1 MIFNDINNPN
11 IKTGQIKL
19 PPFPNNAV
27 IKRIDVS
34 RGEDFWILTDE
45 NKLYHWSTILKQMT
59 FMRRNVTDFSIGS
72 DGTAVY
78 INQNNEI
85 YIRNLYVYSWDKI
98 DDDHH
103 THRTISLCDHRTIF
117 TTNDYADFNKGV
129 YHDEFNTYNW
139 ESVDDIGYYYHIY
152 CAYHDHSLWIKDRYN
167 LIYKYINKNKHTPL
181 AEIPFDYIKVLSEN
195 YAIGIDYY
203 FRLWKYIE
211 GTWILPS
218 GIIIF
223 SVLCL
228 PYDQNNELLLKQKS
242 LNGWIMGLSLKNE
255 QRNCDQQVRGIPYPE
270 NPKKIDIGRGE
281 DIWFLTDNDELYHWS
296 PIIKHLIYKDSNV
309 LDFAVGSDG
318 TVVLIKKDN
327 EVYIRTIHANKWESR
342 ISDGQFKHQKI
353 SICDYNMIFTTD
365 SENHFIKGIYDIKTD
380 RYDWICVDCKNDYYQ
395 ISCAPHDYSLWIRGD
410 GDYIYRYI
418 SNNKHIVRS
427 EALFKYIKALS
438 DQHAIGIDNTND
450 LWEYKDG
457 NWQWKNKNVK
467 SASINYA
474 GGEIFIIYY

>member
-1 MIFNDINNPN
+1 MTFYQLSITKQIRLILIVICIILIINMIFNDINNPN

-167 LIYKYINKNKHTPL
+167 LVYKYINKNKHTPL

-211 GTWILPS
+211 GTW
-218 GIIIF
+218 
-223 SVLCL
+223 
-228 PYDQNNELLLKQKS
+228 
-242 LNGWIMGLSLKNE
+242 
-255 QRNCDQQVRGIPYPE
+255 
-270 NPKKIDIGRGE
+270 
-281 DIWFLTDNDELYHWS
+281 
-296 PIIKHLIYKDSNV
+296 
-309 LDFAVGSDG
+309 
-318 TVVLIKKDN
+318 VLIRN
-327 EVYIRTIHANKWESR
+327 
-342 ISDGQFKHQKI
+342 
-353 SICDYNMIFTTD
+353 
-365 SENHFIKGIYDIKTD
+365 
-380 RYDWICVDCKNDYYQ
+380 
-395 ISCAPHDYSLWIRGD
+395 
-410 GDYIYRYI
+410 
-418 SNNKHIVRS
+418 
-427 EALFKYIKALS
+427 
-438 DQHAIGIDNTND
+438 
-450 LWEYKDG
+450 
-457 NWQWKNKNVK
+457 NVK
-467 SASINYA
+467 CATINYN
-474 GGEIFIIYY
+474 GDLFFLDKNNNYIIYNIKNSNF